1 MPYIVFNKQTGRIL
15 QTSPDTMRYAHLYE
29 SETTATLSVDTDKFD
44 TECFYVE
51 EGALVATLPRPSR
64 YHHFDYTTKQWALPS
79 DGIDQAQQDAIRKI
93 NAKAGDIITAR
104 LPIWK
109 QNNMTARAVELQANQ
124 ATWTTEDADEFA
136 ALQAEWDWVKSI
148 RMASNVA
155 VAAAQAA
162 EDVNTLQTL
171 IDTFNPA

>member
-1 MPYIVFNKQTGRIL
+1 MTTYAKYNTQTGQI
-15 QTSPDTMRYAHLYE
+15 
-29 SETTATLSVDTDKFD
+29 LSVLSIPESDLALYDAEFVECSEDT
-44 TECFYVE
+44 TSGSHYVE
-51 EGALVATLPRPSR
+51 NGELVEKPPCPSD
-64 YHHFDYTTKQWALPS
+64 YHHFDYTTKQWKLPS
-79 DGIDQAQQDAIRKI
+79 DGIDQAQQDAVRKI
-93 NAKAGDIITAR
+93 NTKAGDIITAR

-124 ATWTTEDADEFA
+124 ANWTTEDADEFA

-155 VAAAQAA
+155 AAAVQAA
-162 EDVNTLQTL
+162 EDVNTIQTL